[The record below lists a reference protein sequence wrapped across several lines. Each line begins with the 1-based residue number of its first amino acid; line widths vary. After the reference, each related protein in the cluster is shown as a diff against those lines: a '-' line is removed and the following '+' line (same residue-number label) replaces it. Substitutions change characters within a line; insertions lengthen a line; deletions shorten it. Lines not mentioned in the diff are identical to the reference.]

1 MYLAFAASLPHK
13 EFDTWGGSIAEYG
26 HWSLLVILFP
36 EINRMFVSQMT
47 LDNLTTVEVTRG
59 FGWALFG
66 IWSLVTMAIWSLKIY
81 SCIIFFS
88 PQYHFLIWPQKGAKS
103 TNIKLQGL

>member
-1 MYLAFAASLPHK
+1 VVYLAFAASLPHK

-66 IWSLVTMAIWSLKIY
+66 IWSLVTMAIVLGY
-81 SCIIFFS
+81 LF
-88 PQYHFLIWPQKGAKS
+88 
-103 TNIKLQGL
+103 